1 MTKMHDFAFGNLGQE
16 SFDKNGPEKN
26 EKESEN
32 ASRLIMEAGVVQVD
46 ALRGRRRANGAR

>member
-16 SFDKNGPEKN
+16 SFDMNGPEKN

-32 ASRLIMEAGVVQVD
+32 ASRLIIQEGVVQVD